1 MDEDWVLIWDLEK
14 SKNYINLD
22 PEGSEIKE
30 NGRLGRVLGA
40 LGALLGIFGAFG
52 REFLAKLGEDGRKM
66 SEVGVKLAV
75 SPVQDGP

>member
-1 MDEDWVLIWDLEK
+1 MK
-14 SKNYINLD
+14 
-22 PEGSEIKE
+22 IKIQRVGNQRKWE
-30 NGRLGRVLGA
+30 AGRVLGA

-66 SEVGVKLAV
+66 GEVGVRLAA

>member
-1 MDEDWVLIWDLEK
+1 M
-14 SKNYINLD
+14 
-22 PEGSEIKE
+22 G
-30 NGRLGRVLGA
+30 GLGA

-66 SEVGVKLAV
+66 GEVGVKLAA

>member
-1 MDEDWVLIWDLEK
+1 MGVDLRSTK

-22 PEGSEIKE
+22 PGRSEIKE

-66 SEVGVKLAV
+66 GEVGVKLAA

>member
-1 MDEDWVLIWDLEK
+1 MRSDVDSRSRNDGEIMKIKIQRGRK
-14 SKNYINLD
+14 SKKM
-22 PEGSEIKE
+22 GGWK
-30 NGRLGRVLGA
+30 G

-66 SEVGVKLAV
+66 GEVGVKLAA